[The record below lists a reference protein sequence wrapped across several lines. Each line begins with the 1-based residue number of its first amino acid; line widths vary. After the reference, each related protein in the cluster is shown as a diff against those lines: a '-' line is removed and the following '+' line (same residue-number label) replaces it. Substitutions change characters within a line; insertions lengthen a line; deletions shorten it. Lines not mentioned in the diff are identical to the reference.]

1 VKTGRLTKYRQI
13 NLTRRR
19 WERQRFHASQ
29 AVAAMAASLHTATL
43 PEEVYAAVL
52 GQLLMWFHAD
62 GAALVIRDP
71 LLNQSLLFRALGIW
85 KPYED
90 IQPEVEEF
98 MQQFDLFPGKPFV
111 DNTIQQQPNLAHSLL
126 LEGVAAVACMP
137 LYAGNEQVGAVW
149 VGRKNAIGDHEVVSL
164 AQIGGVAA
172 SAIQRALLYA
182 QSSQYARQLATATDI
197 GRALT
202 ETFSLHEIYAGLARA
217 VIKMLP
223 DVCTVYISHFDA
235 QTETITCAF
244 AIQDGEELDAA
255 NFPPLKLE
263 PPGKGLQSEV
273 IRQQTPMV
281 VNDLRSRLRF
291 VSRVVYV
298 GRAGEG
304 YTQSAVYAPMVAK
317 GEIYGVIQ
325 AQSLIINRF
334 RKLDAE
340 LLALVGNTAAIA
352 IQNAGLFDRLQG
364 AHRELVDAYDATIE
378 GWGKALE
385 MRDRGTHGH
394 TRRVVDLTLQL
405 ARRLGVVEPDLSHIR
420 RGALL
425 HDIGKMGIPDRV
437 LLKPGSLSSEEWA
450 LMYRHPE
457 FAYELLKSISYLKPA
472 LDIPYCHHERWD
484 GTGYPRGLQGTQIP
498 LAARIFAVID
508 VWDALTSDRPYSKAW
523 EPAVALQAIRQ
534 QAGRHFDPRIVEV
547 FETMI
552 ESINDGPS

>member
-1 VKTGRLTKYRQI
+1 MKTGRSTKYRQI

-52 GQLLMWFHAD
+52 GQLLVWFHAD

-71 LLNQSLLFRALGIW
+71 LLNQSLLFRSLGIW

-98 MQQFDLFPGKPFV
+98 MHQFDLFPGKPFV
-111 DNTIQQQPNLAHSLL
+111 DNTIQQQPRLAHSLL

-149 VGRKNAIGDHEVVSL
+149 VGRKNAIGDHEIACL
-164 AQIGGVAA
+164 AQTGAVAA

-223 DVCTVYISHFDA
+223 DICTVYISRFDPE
-235 QTETITCAF
+235 TETITCAF

-273 IRQQTPMV
+273 IRQRTPMV

-298 GRAGEG
+298 GRAGDG

-484 GTGYPRGLQGTQIP
+484 GTGYPRALQGTQIP

-523 EPAVALQAIRQ
+523 EPAAAIQAIRQ

-552 ESINDGPS
+552 ESMSGDSS